1 MSSIETLL
9 HEPILHSAHQGH
21 HNFLT
26 KSINSSSSSSTNCS
40 EYYESVKDN
49 NKLSLLWRTCNK
61 MTTPHHSHTTASFKN
76 NFPIHGVVD
85 DHRDD
90 DDEIFA
96 SPTRQN
102 NTFSHQRSCHIL
114 LTGMSIL
121 YLLFVV
127 IGMILLPMLIYIHV
141 ISAKDESIFHNTQ
154 HSSSLPYL
162 KTFFTSE
169 KFLNSEIHKIENS
182 LLSMANNDHE
192 REDVMEPF
200 FVLTNES
207 LQNSTSNNSTN
218 STFDILFFRTKT
230 ITEVSSYF
238 QLIFASLSFFS
249 CGVTLVVYCGFSE
262 LRGRK
267 NFPILVAF
275 IITEG
280 LSFVKHFLILFG
292 YFFGVGYV
300 EQHPTRT
307 DKNLCLAIGI
317 FEYVFNFASYCFGF
331 CIVLDLL
338 RVVSNPIKGNRN
350 FILYHVIMWSLALFS
365 LVGVVTES
373 IVKEDSN
380 NSCIILPDN
389 LILGYV
395 IYSINLLM
403 AFIGLCICAYV
414 WTSLRNGLPGTQQLR
429 NGIIVRQ
436 VLFSIVITISLIG
449 TLLSSVILKS
459 RISDIMNSMDNEK
472 MEDIAI
478 VYFVLFARYMSLLV
492 SGIEG
497 FVLSIILLSDPIVLR
512 HLKRLKSF
520 LCMLTENEKGV
531 NLWDRIKKKTTKS
544 TTIRSLYAHMLDGL
558 DDDYEL
564 ASRRRNQIQKAKDSL
579 YHQRLLFEGIMDDEG
594 SEADRELFLKY
605 LAREDE
611 RFFEDSLSNVAIDYL
626 VRRDLIFCVL
636 LGTQHCMKQSAHH
649 DQIVK
654 QFSNLEITSHR
665 NTSYGSPIMKK
676 LFHASYRSITH
687 KGLFNC
693 VTKHKI
699 SITEYYPIAF
709 HHLRAYY
716 WVDNLSGTMN
726 MEGIVEMYKRPFEPT
741 SVILESVRNN
751 FSEGKSGS
759 FFLFTYDSQFMIKT
773 ITDEELKFLL
783 ENIQFFY
790 KHYTTFRDTL
800 IVKIFGIYE
809 LRMTAN
815 FKVKFIVV
823 NNALHNRLAKDRGS
837 HYDALSIDTKFD
849 LKGSWVNRT
858 NLPELDHYSQ
868 TLKKRGGL
876 TTSEGVQEISSS
888 SSRPNTLLLD
898 NDFHKKRKLVLENKQ
913 IYTRLIQQ
921 LVIDSNFLKS
931 VNIMDYSLLVG
942 IAEDDP
948 TVFSVEPLPNEI
960 QFYEPFHKLYK
971 GGIEAVDLDTT
982 FNRSVILFLS
992 VIDILQLF
1000 NIEKKVE
1007 TLFKT
1012 KILRKDPN
1020 GISSIEPL
1028 QYAERFQTNVLS
1040 KFACREDFYLNKL
1053 NSNQTSLSSG
1063 SPTPSYMSSGI
1074 SISSND
1080 ANGSRNYR
1088 TGSEIAFSATPV
1100 VSSFASVDRFNHL
1113 HSQLQQPF
1121 ATRQGDA
1128 HNDGEEQGNH
1138 RDHSN
1143 EILLTEYKNI
1153 KL

>member
-1 MSSIETLL
+1 M
-9 HEPILHSAHQGH
+9 
-21 HNFLT
+21 
-26 KSINSSSSSSTNCS
+26 
-40 EYYESVKDN
+40 
-49 NKLSLLWRTCNK
+49 
-61 MTTPHHSHTTASFKN
+61 M
-76 NFPIHGVVD
+76 
-85 DHRDD
+85 
-90 DDEIFA
+90 
-96 SPTRQN
+96 
-102 NTFSHQRSCHIL
+102 NT
-114 LTGMSIL
+114 
-121 YLLFVV
+121 
-127 IGMILLPMLIYIHV
+127 
-141 ISAKDESIFHNTQ
+141 
-154 HSSSLPYL
+154 
-162 KTFFTSE
+162 
-169 KFLNSEIHKIENS
+169 
-182 LLSMANNDHE
+182 DHE
-192 REDVMEPF
+192 RSRRQEESEMESF
-200 FVLTNES
+200 FILPSTTS
-207 LQNSTSNNSTN
+207 LQNSTFNSTN
-218 STFDILFFRTKT
+218 STFDILFYRTKT
-230 ITEVSSYF
+230 VTEVSSYF

-292 YFFGVGYV
+292 YFFGIGYV
-300 EQHPTRT
+300 EHNPTRT

-317 FEYVFNFASYCFGF
+317 FEYVFNFVSYCFGF

-350 FILYHVIMWSLALFS
+350 FLIYHFIMLSLALFS

-373 IVKEDSN
+373 VVKEDSN

-403 AFIGLCICAYV
+403 AFIGLIICAYV

-429 NGIIVRQ
+429 NGIIIRQ
-436 VLFSIVITISLIG
+436 ILFSIVITISLIG
-449 TLLSSVILKS
+449 TLVSSVILKS
-459 RISDIMNSMDNEK
+459 RISDIMSSMDNDK
-472 MEDIAI
+472 IEDIAI

-492 SGIEG
+492 SSIEG
-497 FVLSIILLSDPIVLR
+497 FILSLILLSDPIVLR
-512 HLKRLKSF
+512 HLKRFRSF
-520 LCMLTENEKGV
+520 LCMLTENDKGV

-564 ASRRRNQIQKAKDSL
+564 ASRRKSQIQKAKDSL
-579 YHQRLLFEGIMDDEG
+579 YHQRLLFEGIMDEEG

-611 RFFEDSLSNVAIDYL
+611 RFFQDSLSNVAIDYL

-636 LGTQHCMKQSAHH
+636 LGTQYCMKQSAHH

-665 NTSYGSPIMKK
+665 NTLYGSPIMKK
-676 LFHASYRSITH
+676 LFHPSYRSITH

-699 SITEYYPIAF
+699 SITEYYPMAF

-716 WVDNLSGTMN
+716 WVDNLTGTMN
-726 MEGIVEMYKRPFEPT
+726 MGDIIEMYKRPFEPT

-759 FFLFTYDSQFMIKT
+759 FFLFTYDSQFIIKT
-773 ITDEELKFLL
+773 ITDEELKLLL

-823 NNALHNRLAKDRGS
+823 NNALHSRLAKDRGS
-837 HYDALSIDTKFD
+837 HYDTLSIDTKFD
-849 LKGSWVNRT
+849 LKGSWINRT

-868 TLKKRGGL
+868 TLKKRTGFKL
-876 TTSEGVQEISSS
+876 KISSATSEGIQEISASS
-888 SSRPNTLLLD
+888 QSPNTLLLD
-898 NDFHKKRKLVLENKQ
+898 NDFHKKRKLVLESKQ

-948 TVFSVEPLPNEI
+948 TVFAVEPLPNEI
-960 QFYEPFHKLYK
+960 QFYEPFHKVYK

-982 FNRSVILFLS
+982 FNRSVVLFVS
-992 VIDILQLF
+992 IIDILQLF

-1012 KILRKDPN
+1012 KILRKDPY
-1020 GISSIEPL
+1020 GISSIEPV

-1040 KFACREDFYLNKL
+1040 KFTCREDFYLHKL
-1053 NSNQTSLSSG
+1053 NSNSSVSPLSS
-1063 SPTPSYMSSGI
+1063 STPSYISSGI
-1074 SISSND
+1074 SIASHD
-1080 ANGSRNYR
+1080 PMGTRNYR
-1088 TGSEIAFSATPV
+1088 TGSEMAFSATPV

-1113 HSQLQQPF
+1113 HSQQQPF
-1121 ATRQGDA
+1121 MRQEQ
-1128 HNDGEEQGNH
+1128 EEGNS
-1138 RDHSN
+1138 RDDSN
-1143 EILLTEYKNI
+1143 EILLTNEYKNI